1 MRLEL
6 LDGDKKLVCSLNDDE
21 ATLEDCGVCTGMNIH
36 VSHTKG
42 RSMVFINNGII
53 FNGLSLVL
61 YSGLF
66 FGILIFWFL
75 CLTNFYTQKSKNLYG

>member
-53 FNGLSLVL
+53 VNGLSLVL
-61 YSGLF
+61 YSRLF
-66 FGILIFWFL
+66 LAF
-75 CLTNFYTQKSKNLYG
+75 